1 MSDIIKIKKEYLSKL
16 NNDLDLNSINQI
28 KSELFGKSGKI
39 TNEFKKIGSISADER
54 KKFASDLNLAKDE
67 LQTIIESK
75 IKDIEIKEINLKLQN
90 EQIDVTLP
98 ELSLIHI

>member
-39 TNEFKKIGSISADER
+39 SNEFKKMGSISVEER
-54 KKFASDLNLAKDE
+54 KKFAHEQFYSMKAEKYKGYLANK
-67 LQTIIESK
+67 K
-75 IKDIEIKEINLKLQN
+75 RKKKGRRGMKKK
-90 EQIDVTLP
+90 
-98 ELSLIHI
+98 

>member
-39 TNEFKKIGSISADER
+39 TNEFKKIGSIPQR
-54 KKFASDLNLAKDE
+54 K
-67 LQTIIESK
+67 
-75 IKDIEIKEINLKLQN
+75 
-90 EQIDVTLP
+90 
-98 ELSLIHI
+98 

>member
-54 KKFASDLNLAKDE
+54 YKWSR
-67 LQTIIESK
+67 
-75 IKDIEIKEINLKLQN
+75 
-90 EQIDVTLP
+90 
-98 ELSLIHI
+98 LIFDTNRLLMDCLIANNTTC